1 MRNINIRKASI
12 NDAELILHYIT
23 ELAIYEKAQHEV
35 LASLED
41 IQRSIFGADSI
52 AYALICELDNEPV
65 GFAVYFYNYSTW
77 LGKNGLYLE
86 DLYVTPE
93 HRGVGAGKALLQHL
107 AKIAVDEDCG
117 RFEWRVLDWNEPSI
131 QFYKSIGALPQDEW
145 IGYRL
150 DGKALTDFANI

>member
-1 MRNINIRKASI
+1 MQPI
-12 NDAELILHYIT
+12 
-23 ELAIYEKAQHEV
+23 
-35 LASLED
+35 
-41 IQRSIFGADSI
+41 
-52 AYALICELDNEPV
+52 

-93 HRGVGAGKALLQHL
+93 SRGIGAGKALLQHM
-107 AKIAVDEDCG
+107 ANIAVDQDCG

-131 QFYKSIGALPQDEW
+131 KFYQSIGALPQDEW

-150 DGKALTDFANI
+150 DGQALLDFSKS